1 MRFLHTMIRVGNLQR
16 SIQFYTGVMQMTL
29 LRQRDNEQGRYTIAF
44 LGYGEEKDTTVLEL
58 TFNWD
63 VTEYDL
69 GTGFGHI
76 AIGVDDVYEACDKIK
91 VSGGKV
97 VREAGP
103 MKGGKSILA
112 FVEDPDGYKIEL
124 LELKRPV

>member
-1 MRFLHTMIRVGNLQR
+1 MRFLHTMIRVGNLER
-16 SIQFYTGVMQMTL
+16 SIEFYTGVMQMTL
-29 LRQRDNEQGRYTIAF
+29 LRQRDNEQGRYTVAF

-63 VTEYDL
+63 TSEYDL

-91 VSGGKV
+91 VSGGNV

-124 LELKRPV
+124 LGLNRSV

>member
-1 MRFLHTMIRVGNLQR
+1 MRFLHTMIRVGNLER
-16 SIQFYTGVMQMTL
+16 SIEFYTNVMQMTL
-29 LRQRDNEQGRYTIAF
+29 LRQRDNEQGRYTVAF

-63 VTEYDL
+63 TSEYDL

-91 VSGGKV
+91 ASGGNV

-124 LELKRPV
+124 LGLNRSA

>member
-1 MRFLHTMIRVGNLQR
+1 MRFLHTMIRVGNLER
-16 SIQFYTGVMQMTL
+16 SIEFYTDVMQMTL

-63 VTEYDL
+63 TSEYNM

-91 VSGGKV
+91 ASGGNV

-103 MKGGKSILA
+103 MKGGKTILA

-124 LELKRPV
+124 LGLSRPA

>member
-1 MRFLHTMIRVGNLQR
+1 MRFLHTMIRVGNLER
-16 SIQFYTGVMQMTL
+16 SVKFYTEVMQMTL

-63 VTEYDL
+63 ITEYDL
-69 GTGFGHI
+69 GAGFGHI

-91 VSGGKV
+91 TSGGNV

-124 LELKRPV
+124 LELNRST

>member
-1 MRFLHTMIRVGNLQR
+1 MRLLHTMIRVGNLER
-16 SIQFYTGVMQMTL
+16 SIAFYTDVMEMTL
-29 LRQRDNEQGRYTIAF
+29 LRQRDNEQGRYSIAF
-44 LGYGEEKDTTVLEL
+44 LGYGQEKDTTVLEL

-63 VTEYDL
+63 TSQYDL

-76 AIGVDDVYEACDKIK
+76 AIGVEDVYKACDKIK
-91 VSGGKV
+91 AAGGKV

-103 MKGGKSILA
+103 MKGGQTILA

-124 LELKRPV
+124 LELSRFS